1 MTASSLFG
9 LRRALSA
16 AFVLLPLAVVPAWG
30 ADDVEV
36 ERMAT
41 CQDSWF
47 VWQKTAPALLNSF
60 GEHIRTAFVAHGDDP
75 YLVPRSTTT
84 IASLRV
90 LQVMPGN
97 VGMGVG
103 FSVMVAADFDKAKRI
118 FEKKLGKTLDK
129 CETGDNM
136 KSCELDIA
144 EQKSLTLMA
153 EDSPKSTS
161 TLVGC
166 YYFYEK

>member
-1 MTASSLFG
+1 MSASSPFG
-9 LRRALSA
+9 LRRLLSTAL
-16 AFVLLPLAVVPAWG
+16 VLLPLAVVPAWG

-75 YLVPRSTTT
+75 YLVPKSTTT
-84 IASLRV
+84 IAGLRV
-90 LQVMPGN
+90 LQVIPGN

-103 FSVMVAADFDKAKRI
+103 FSVVVDANFDKTKRT
-118 FEKKLGKTLDK
+118 FEKKLGKTLGK

-136 KSCELDIA
+136 RSCELDIA
-144 EQKSLTLMA
+144 EQESLTLMA